1 MVAGNV
7 CKTAVNIRRID
18 DDLLLREIGRVKG
31 KLLQEFFEQSI
42 ETSCA
47 DVLRLLVDGL
57 RQLRK
62 AADGIICKAQRDA
75 LHAEQRTVLLDE
87 RVARL
92 GEDALKVLLDK
103 RLQLDANR
111 KTPLQLG
118 DKVRR
123 FCRMKCPHDRS

>member
-1 MVAGNV
+1 MVAGDV
-7 CKTAVNIRRID
+7 RETTVNIRRVD

-31 KLLQEFFEQSI
+31 KLLQEFFKQRV
-42 ETSCA
+42 ETPCA
-47 DVLRLLVDGL
+47 DVLRLLIDGL

-75 LHAEQRTVLLDE
+75 LHAEQRAVLLDE

-92 GEDALKVLLDK
+92 GEDALEVLLDE

-111 KTPLQLG
+111 KTPLP
-118 DKVRR
+118 R
-123 FCRMKCPHDRS
+123 

>member
-1 MVAGNV
+1 MVAGDV
-7 CKTAVNIRRID
+7 RETTVNIRRVD

-31 KLLQEFFEQSI
+31 KLLQEFFKQRVEA
-42 ETSCA
+42 SCA
-47 DVLRLLVDGL
+47 DVLRLLIDGL

-87 RVARL
+87 CVARL
-92 GEDALKVLLDK
+92 GEDALEVLLDE

-111 KTPLQLG
+111 KTPCSSG
-118 DKVRR
+118 
-123 FCRMKCPHDRS
+123 MRSDGFAV